1 MTLTTLCPRG
11 NPLTESMPFSDRD
24 GTSWLAYIEGVPGP
38 PSYVQDRA
46 ILPGRRLRF
55 DSAAESRVTG
65 ELPAGSPFLS
75 EARLQALLDQAEL
88 IAPPP
93 TATWAPA
100 ESPFRQVRRAIAG
113 ATGASKVGARE
124 LAYWA
129 RRWREGAGRRQA
141 LRRQV
146 QGLLADAFHAIAGL
160 IERLRPHHQGPG
172 AGPTTADDAMA
183 RRASLARRW
192 RGARSH
198 RMRPR

>member
-38 PSYVQDRA
+38 PSYLQDRA
-46 ILPGRRLRF
+46 SLPGRRLRF
-55 DSAAESRVTG
+55 DSAAESRVTT

-75 EARLQALLDQAEL
+75 EARLQALLDQAAL
-88 IAPPP
+88 VPPTP
-93 TATWAPA
+93 TATWEPA
-100 ESPFRQVRRAIAG
+100 KSPLQQVRRAIAD
-113 ATGASKVGARE
+113 ATGAGTVGARE

-146 QGLLADAFHAIAGL
+146 QRALASAFHTVVGL
-160 IERLRPHHQGPG
+160 VDRIRSDRQGPG
-172 AGPTTADDAMA
+172 PSTAAADEAMA

-192 RGARSH
+192 RGARAH
-198 RMRPR
+198 RTRPR